1 MTIVLDHADDVSVFS
16 RLLRARCTQ
25 LAAFHYYWFVE
36 CVAPAEDPLASLS
49 PQDRSDLPTWHPV
62 SQNE

>member
-1 MTIVLDHADDVSVFS
+1 MTIVLDHALNVSLFS
-16 RLLRARCTQ
+16 RLLRALRTQ

-49 PQDRSDLPTWHPV
+49 PRDWSDLPTWHPQ
-62 SQNE
+62 SQDE